1 MGKENYIQ
9 EESDVI
15 LLSKVRYFPLP
26 TAEWY
31 EICEGWLHLTDDVID
46 FKPQFTIGQPERG
59 VSSRHHSVKLNDITL
74 VRRDRW
80 LNVPCLRVESG
91 DDAYRYGWTS
101 QREKVHE
108 VFNVEEWIKVLK
120 FYLDI
125 ECFLVEP
132 DW

>member
-1 MGKENYIQ
+1 MKAEDHKQ
-9 EESDVI
+9 EEHDVI

-31 EICEGWLHLTDDVID
+31 EICEGWLNLTEDEID
-46 FKPQFTIGQPERG
+46 FEPQFTIGQPERG
-59 VSSRHHSVKLNDITL
+59 ASSRHHSVKLNDITL

-80 LNVPCLRVESG
+80 LSIPCLRIEAG
-91 DDAYRYGWTS
+91 GDAYRYGWTS
-101 QREKVHE
+101 QRKKVHE

-125 ECFLVEP
+125 ECFSVEP
-132 DW
+132 G